1 MLFSNKWV
9 ALPLSLL
16 SILFIPS
23 IFAASPTVIVTAT
36 RTPQSID
43 DTNAPVSTISRN
55 QIEQSGAKSITELLV
70 GMPGID
76 TSTNGG
82 YGQPS
87 SIFLRG
93 TNSNHVLTLIDGVRV
108 GSATVGTTAFHLL
121 PVEQI
126 DRIEI
131 VRGPRASL
139 YGSDAIG
146 GVIQIFTRSG
156 SKDTQSNANLGYG
169 TYNTIQG
176 GAGISGSFDRSSASV
191 YVNTVSTG
199 GINTQEAGNPDD
211 DGYENHSLSA
221 SLNSQVSET
230 SELNI
235 SVLRAQGEN
244 EFDNAFDPPASTHS
258 SDFVQQVISV
268 RGSFMPTT
276 IWDSSIRFGES
287 RDDLDTFKDTV
298 NDGVFNTK
306 RQELSWQN
314 DLQLSE
320 ALVTLGL
327 DYVDEN
333 VSGSADYVVTERDN
347 IGVFGQW
354 QQDFSAHHVV
364 VGLRHDDNEQFG
376 NHDTGNLDYGYDIN
390 SGLRVLF
397 SYGTAF
403 KAPSFNDLYF
413 PGFGNPDLKP
423 EESSSFEFGLRGKA
437 QRGGWE
443 IRAYQTEID
452 DLIVFDLVS
461 FVPENVARAK
471 IKGIEFEGN
480 TVISDWRFM
489 GALSFLD
496 PRNSDTDKILRR
508 RARQIM
514 RLNANRKFSNTFV
527 NLGLV
532 AQGKRYDD
540 AENTVELDGYLL
552 FNLKAGYELG
562 KQWILEAALDN
573 ALDEDYQTAA
583 GFNNPGRTVMF
594 TLRFVSNAN
603 GK

>member
-1 MLFSNKWV
+1 MCYSFKRV
-9 ALPLSLL
+9 AMPLAV
-16 SILFIPS
+16 ICIFFIPLV
-23 IFAASPTVIVTAT
+23 FAASPTVVVTAT
-36 RTPQSID
+36 RTPQSVD

-55 QIEQSGAKSITELLV
+55 QIEQSGARSITELLV

-156 SKDTQSNANLGYG
+156 SKDTQSNASVGYG

-176 GAGISGSFDRSSASV
+176 GAGISGGSDRSSASV
-191 YVNTVSTG
+191 YVNTISTD
-199 GINTQEAGNPDD
+199 GINTQVAGNPDD
-211 DGYENHSLSA
+211 DGYENNSLSA
-221 SLNSQVSET
+221 SLNSRFSET
-230 SELNI
+230 SSLNI

-258 SDFVQQVISV
+258 SDFVQQVVSV

-276 IWDSSIRFGES
+276 TWDSSVRFGQS

-306 RQELSWQN
+306 RQEFSWQN
-314 DLQLSE
+314 DLQLNE

-327 DYVDEN
+327 DYVDES

-347 IGVFGQW
+347 TGVFGQW
-354 QQDFSAHHVV
+354 QQDFTAHHIVL
-364 VGLRHDDNEQFG
+364 GARHDNNEQFG
-376 NHDTGNLDYGYDIN
+376 SHNTGNIDYGYDIN
-390 SGLRVLF
+390 ADLRILF

-413 PGFGNPDLKP
+413 PDFGNPDLKP

-437 QRGGWE
+437 QKASWE

-471 IKGIEFEGN
+471 IKGIELEGN
-480 TVISDWRFM
+480 TVISDWRFF
-489 GALSFLD
+489 GALSLLD

-508 RARQIM
+508 RARQIL

-552 FNLKAGYELG
+552 VNLKAGYELR
-562 KQWILEAALDN
+562 KKWVLEAALDN

-594 TLRFVSNAN
+594 TLRFVNNAN
-603 GK
+603 GN